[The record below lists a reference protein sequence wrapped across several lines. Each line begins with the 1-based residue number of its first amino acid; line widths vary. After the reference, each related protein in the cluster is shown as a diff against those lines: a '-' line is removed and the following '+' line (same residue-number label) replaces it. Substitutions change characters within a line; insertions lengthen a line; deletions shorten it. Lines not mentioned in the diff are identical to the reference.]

1 MISEKLF
8 NSFRTAKNR
17 YHSGL
22 SYDELATPFLLLK
35 FGTLEE
41 LAKILFQAF
50 DFNSDKRICFS
61 DIQLVMSFL
70 PPKYQGEMPLNTQI
84 EEIANKHGVSAILE
98 TNIDFNMF
106 LTIFKESSETNNIFM
121 VFLRFLYENIPLFQ
135 ETSIT
140 KSIKL
145 ANSNNSSKKNLDI
158 TNDINI
164 SVTIDTNTSSMIENS
179 TINLEEH
186 IFVYT
191 KLSPSRKANSTDLKK
206 FHVLNFK
213 LSEKEK
219 KEFALKNMLDVSFQ
233 VHNKN
238 LDLNPFKKNLEEIK
252 EEVII
257 FDNNTKN
264 KVIKEETFYFLKK
277 LDINEEMTTKHLKM
291 INKSLYFYDSK
302 DQLETTSYS
311 SKFHILFGSFIR
323 KNLPKIIMKQT
334 FYSFTLY
341 LTNDKKET
349 LYHTDVNVIAEWI
362 ECLRETLNYRNI
374 FDDYTLHTVLGEGS
388 QGKVFYSDEKETGN
402 IVAVKVLAKT
412 KKSCWVN
419 IKTEIDIMKVVSHP
433 NLISFI
439 DNYENSE
446 FNFIVME
453 YLNNGSLNKYLEA
466 INFKLEDNIFR
477 SIAYQIA
484 SGLMHLH
491 SLGIV
496 HRDIKPSNI
505 ILSKS
510 DSDKVPVQVKISD
523 FGLSRVLGKSESGND
538 VGGTFLFLA
547 PEVMKKK
554 PYNYKIDVW
563 CYGIT
568 IYYMLFGN
576 YPFQA
581 IKSRDKHSLDYLDY
595 SFKDKLKRKKNSVI
609 ADLII
614 KCLELNPEKRIDVCG
629 VLNHE
634 YFA

>member
-1 MISEKLF
+1 
-8 NSFRTAKNR
+8 
-17 YHSGL
+17 
-22 SYDELATPFLLLK
+22 
-35 FGTLEE
+35 
-41 LAKILFQAF
+41 
-50 DFNSDKRICFS
+50 
-61 DIQLVMSFL
+61 
-70 PPKYQGEMPLNTQI
+70 
-84 EEIANKHGVSAILE
+84 
-98 TNIDFNMF
+98 
-106 LTIFKESSETNNIFM
+106 
-121 VFLRFLYENIPLFQ
+121 
-135 ETSIT
+135 
-140 KSIKL
+140 
-145 ANSNNSSKKNLDI
+145 
-158 TNDINI
+158 
-164 SVTIDTNTSSMIENS
+164 
-179 TINLEEH
+179 
-186 IFVYT
+186 
-191 KLSPSRKANSTDLKK
+191 
-206 FHVLNFK
+206 
-213 LSEKEK
+213 
-219 KEFALKNMLDVSFQ
+219 
-233 VHNKN
+233 
-238 LDLNPFKKNLEEIK
+238 
-252 EEVII
+252 
-257 FDNNTKN
+257 
-264 KVIKEETFYFLKK
+264 
-277 LDINEEMTTKHLKM
+277 
-291 INKSLYFYDSK
+291 
-302 DQLETTSYS
+302 
-311 SKFHILFGSFIR
+311 
-323 KNLPKIIMKQT
+323 
-334 FYSFTLY
+334 
-341 LTNDKKET
+341 
-349 LYHTDVNVIAEWI
+349 
-362 ECLRETLNYRNI
+362 
-374 FDDYTLHTVLGEGS
+374 
-388 QGKVFYSDEKETGN
+388 
-402 IVAVKVLAKT
+402 
-412 KKSCWVN
+412 
-419 IKTEIDIMKVVSHP
+419 
-433 NLISFI
+433 
-439 DNYENSE
+439 
-446 FNFIVME
+446 ME